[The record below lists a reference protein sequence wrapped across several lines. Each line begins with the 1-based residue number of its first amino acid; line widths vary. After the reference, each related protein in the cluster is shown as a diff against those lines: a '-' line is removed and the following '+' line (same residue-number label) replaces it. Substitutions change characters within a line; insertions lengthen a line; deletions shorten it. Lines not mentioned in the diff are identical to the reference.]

1 MSCIVDKKGENQ
13 EDITNVNSDKVSQE
27 ESFTEI

>member
-1 MSCIVDKKGENQ
+1 MSLIYQKGE
-13 EDITNVNSDKVSQE
+13 ESMGISGSDKVSQE